1 MAVRVARGSTALFRW
16 QCLRYS
22 SIDTQ
27 ANVGIK
33 ERMRKFILEN
43 PYLSPPKA
51 DGLNV
56 PATRVASVLQE
67 DLYYQLDSLDVDN
80 QPRYLE
86 LAPNS
91 RENPLLVGGDEER
104 RAMRCMCFPEVNY
117 MRTLVLYRD
126 MPYRCQC
133 GNWFKLVDMERF
145 EQARE
150 EKWQKIKDEP
160 ENAQLLKELAET
172 EEELNQLFQK
182 GRGMTMYTRGA
193 TEVTEKLSV
202 AWKRYRKIFLAIR
215 KKMDIP

>member
-1 MAVRVARGSTALFRW
+1 
-16 QCLRYS
+16 
-22 SIDTQ
+22 
-27 ANVGIK
+27 
-33 ERMRKFILEN
+33 MRRTLEGLQN
-43 PYLSPPKA
+43 PGVQIASEENLVDLDDIFLIFEEEEKA
-51 DGLNV
+51 Q
-56 PATRVASVLQE
+56 VAS
-67 DLYYQLDSLDVDN
+67 
-80 QPRYLE
+80 
-86 LAPNS
+86 
-91 RENPLLVGGDEER
+91 
-104 RAMRCMCFPEVNY
+104 FPEVNY